1 MAIGN
6 WISISRIVF
15 ASSKTATISCSCF
28 MESASRSVPIKY
40 FGNAL
45 DVDRQIFLSNNLHCV
60 NSFLISEDGKE
71 YVCILVD
78 AFKDFVEKE
87 KQKQQ

>member
-1 MAIGN
+1 MSLLNQLTPDVIAGLVKSN
-6 WISISRIVF
+6 PALVLNVLQKF
-15 ASSKTATISCSCF
+15 DTF
-28 MESASRSVPIKY
+28 KY

-78 AFKDFVEKE
+78 AFKDFAEKE
-87 KQKQQ
+87 KQKQPSL